1 MAAPKLKLNAYEIL
15 NTIRDNAST
24 YYQER
29 IPEAT
34 RNNMNDIGSAILDD
48 DKLCNEMISSLVDQ
62 IAKTEIDIRRYHNKL
77 APLKKGGIPR
87 GKTIQHLMVN
97 PAIQK
102 EFSYTT
108 EDLLKFVKPDVKS
121 CYYYVNRKGLYEYSI
136 TDDMIQ
142 LAFRSEV
149 EFNRFLS
156 AIVTALY
163 SGDEMDEFTL
173 MKQIYTAA
181 YTKGHLKT
189 VTIETEKEL
198 KDMTR
203 AEKRELSYEVVEQLK
218 LFTEYLTYASSEYNA
233 YKEVNPTDS
242 TPAITFTPL
251 ENQNIIMTSWLK
263 TMIDIN
269 VLADTFNMSVM
280 EMKQKI
286 ITVDTFGNTNLQCVL
301 CDDTF
306 TQARDSKNKLLSDF
320 NPQTLTTKLFLHH
333 WQSLGYCIF
342 ANAIGFEVNKKDTPE
357 PTTKTLSYSSTGEI
371 SEINPSTITY
381 SGGEFTIPSSF
392 TDNFTFKDGGT
403 SKTATY
409 STETFTWTIA

>member
-1 MAAPKLKLNAYEIL
+1 
-15 NTIRDNAST
+15 
-24 YYQER
+24 
-29 IPEAT
+29 
-34 RNNMNDIGSAILDD
+34 
-48 DKLCNEMISSLVDQ
+48 
-62 IAKTEIDIRRYHNKL
+62 
-77 APLKKGGIPR
+77 
-87 GKTIQHLMVN
+87 
-97 PAIQK
+97 
-102 EFSYTT
+102 
-108 EDLLKFVKPDVKS
+108 
-121 CYYYVNRKGLYEYSI
+121 
-136 TDDMIQ
+136 
-142 LAFRSEV
+142 
-149 EFNRFLS
+149 
-156 AIVTALY
+156 
-163 SGDEMDEFTL
+163 

-233 YKEVNPTDS
+233 YKVVNPTDE

-342 ANAIGFEVNKKDTPE
+342 ANAIGFEVYNKN
-357 PTTKTLSYSSTGEI
+357 TKTLNYTATGDI
-371 SEINPSTITY
+371 TEINPLTITY
-381 SGGEFTIPSSF
+381 SNGKFTIPSSF
-392 TDNFTFKDGGT
+392 KSNFTFKDGET

-409 STETFTWTIA
+409 SAETETWTIA